1 MNKKMKA
8 DITLLIVTLFW
19 GFSFITTKTA
29 ISNIEIFNF
38 LFLRFTLA
46 FLISAII
53 FYKDMKCIDK
63 NIFVKS
69 MIAGFILFLHFLFQT
84 EGLKTTTASKSA
96 FITGFSVVLVP
107 LFVSIIKREIPK
119 LKIVLSVLI
128 AFYGI
133 ILLSNVGFKDTNI
146 LIGDV
151 YTFISAIAFAIYMI
165 LVEKFTSKEKAVV
178 FGILQIGFVAI
189 YSLIF
194 NLKYENFYIPTDIKS
209 ISSIIFL
216 SLFCTVFA
224 YLAQSVAQNYTS
236 STHASLIY
244 SAEPI
249 FAGIF
254 SYIIYLESLS
264 TNKILGC
271 LFIFTGMIISELKIN
286 KDSIKKLKFIKK
298 SA

>member
-1 MNKKMKA
+1 MNKKLKA
-8 DITLLIVTLFW
+8 DITLLIVTVFW

-29 ISNIEIFNF
+29 ISNLEIFNF
-38 LFLRFTLA
+38 LFLRFILA
-46 FLISAII
+46 FIISIIIFNKHIKYIDKDIVLKSAITG
-53 FYKDMKCIDK
+53 
-63 NIFVKS
+63 FV
-69 MIAGFILFLHFLFQT
+69 LFLHFLFQT

-107 LFVSIIKREIPK
+107 LIASIIKKEIPK
-119 LKIVLSVLI
+119 FKIIISVII

-133 ILLSNVGFKDTNI
+133 ILLSEVGLNENNI
-146 LIGDV
+146 LIGDI

-165 LVEKFTSKEKAVV
+165 LVEKYTSKEKAVI
-178 FGILQIGFVAI
+178 FGILQIGFVSI

-194 NLKYENFYIPTDIKS
+194 NLKYESYYMPTDIKS

-224 YLAQSVAQNYTS
+224 YLAQSIAQNYTS

-254 SYIIYLESLS
+254 SYLIYVETLS
-264 TNKILGC
+264 FNKILGC
-271 LFIFTGMIISELKIN
+271 IFIFSGMIISEINMKKFERLKI
-286 KDSIKKLKFIKK
+286 LKK

>member
-1 MNKKMKA
+1 MNKKLKA
-8 DITLLIVTLFW
+8 DITLLMVTLFW

-29 ISNIEIFNF
+29 IANLEIFNF
-38 LFLRFTLA
+38 LFLRFLLA
-46 FLISAII
+46 FLISSIV
-53 FYKDMKCIDK
+53 FYKDMKNIDK
-63 NIFVKS
+63 NIFYKS
-69 MIAGFILFLHFLFQT
+69 MIAGFALFLHFLFQT

-107 LFVSIIKREIPK
+107 LFVSILKREIPK
-119 LKIVLSVLI
+119 LKIIISVFV

-133 ILLSNVGFKDTNI
+133 ILLSNVGFNDTNI

-151 YTFISAIAFAIYMI
+151 YTFISAVAFAFYMI
-165 LVEKFTSKEKAVV
+165 LVEKFTSKDKALV
-178 FGILQIGFVAI
+178 FGILQIGFVTI

-194 NLKYENFYIPTDIKS
+194 NLRYESFYIPKDIKS
-209 ISSIIFL
+209 ISSIVFL

-254 SYIIYLESLS
+254 SYIIYMESLS
-264 TNKILGC
+264 MNKILGC
-271 LFIFTGMIISELKIN
+271 LLIFTGMIIAELKLN
-286 KDSIKKLKFIKK
+286 PKNIKKLKFIKK